1 MSSKHP
7 IIAVTGSSGAGTTT
21 FRRIFD
27 SIFQREGITAFRI
40 DGNSFRR
47 YDRKRMAH
55 FVAQSIE
62 QGSCLSHFSPEAN
75 FLDRLE
81 GLFREYSRSG
91 SGLVRRYAETQEL
104 AELYE
109 VPEGSFTPWMEVP
122 SGTDLLFYDG
132 MHGGCAENSWS
143 SRELSASHNPV
154 IIKRRKKMKERKIRG
169 IDTAQWVDLLIGV
182 VPVVNLEWIQK
193 IHRDTHQKKR
203 SPESITHT
211 IMRRMSDYI
220 TYITPQFSLTDIN
233 FQRVPLSD
241 TSNPFE
247 LREIPSLDESIFVIR
262 FREPQRF
269 NFPALL
275 KQING
280 SWMSRRNTMV
290 IPGGQLDIAIKI
302 ICTPLVHELLER
314 YRKAQEKSFTEEHQD
329 T

>member
-47 YDRKRMAH
+47 YDRKRMQH
-55 FVAQSIE
+55 MVALAEERGQ
-62 QGSCLSHFSPEAN
+62 CLSHFAPEAN

-91 SGLVRRYAETQEL
+91 TGLCRRYAENEEL

-109 VPEGSFTPWMEVP
+109 VPVGAFTPWMEVP

-143 SRELSASHNPV
+143 NRELSASHNPV

-169 IDTAQWVDLLIGV
+169 IDIAQWVDLLIGV

-193 IHRDTHQKKR
+193 IHRDTHKKQH

-247 LREIPSLDESIFVIR
+247 LREIPTLDESIVVIR
-262 FREPQRF
+262 FREPKRF
-269 NFPALL
+269 HFPALL

-290 IPGGQLDIAIKI
+290 IPGGQLDLAIKI

-314 YRKAQEKSFTEEHQD
+314 YRSAQRDE
-329 T
+329 

>member
-21 FRRIFD
+21 FRHIFD
-27 SIFQREGITAFRI
+27 DIFRRENITAFRI

-47 YDRKRMAH
+47 YDRKRMRH
-55 FVAQSIE
+55 FVEQSIE

-81 GLFREYSRSG
+81 GLFCEYSRSG
-91 SGLVRRYAETQEL
+91 TGLVRRYAESEEL

-109 VPEGSFTPWMEVP
+109 VPVGSFTPWMEVP

-143 SRELSASHNPV
+143 QRNLSASHNPV

-169 IDTAQWVDLLIGV
+169 IDIAQWVDLLIGV
-182 VPVVNLEWIQK
+182 VPVMNLEWIQK
-193 IHRDTHQKKR
+193 IHRDTHKKSH

-247 LREIPSLDESIFVIR
+247 LREIPSLDESIVVIR

-269 NFPALL
+269 YFPALL
-275 KQING
+275 RQIDG

-290 IPGGQLDIAIKI
+290 IPGGQLNLAIKI
-302 ICTPLVHELLER
+302 ICTPLVHELVER
-314 YRKAQEKSFTEEHQD
+314 YQNAHRKD
-329 T
+329 